1 MKKRILSLLVA
12 VMMLLSVC
20 CAVQVSAEDAPVAVC
35 EDFTASAVTGNLVT
49 TYPTEGSLDINA
61 GEVRAAASGT
71 IATFSAVSACNGS
84 NDWGLQGFEI
94 SKKFI
99 PTLTG
104 TGWAPNFT
112 AGTKIAFSA
121 KVRKAQDATA
131 NTRINVA
138 FASWYPPATQYY
150 PSAYPNAASGFDV
163 TSTDWMDFNA
173 VITIPA
179 NAGGQTWAMV
189 FGFSTG
195 TPTGAKVEVDMSSI
209 YFGVEYA
216 HDIKV
221 EVSGSTNVEAGSGTV
236 INADAD
242 ILNQT
247 GGKYSTQGTFNWYAL
262 DEARTETVPGITI
275 TPGAGGTA
283 TISVGASVPAGN
295 YVIAAQ
301 SVENPQMVKSFTI
314 TVGVKDWSDHM
325 PVTVNNIINTYPTEG
340 NLDINDGNVSATAS
354 GEMATLAA
362 RSDSAGS
369 SDHALQGFVI
379 NGKFI
384 SDLSADKAEIAI
396 SQGTKAIFKAKV
408 RKAQDATHDAK
419 INVAYSIPGSGNSSA
434 WHYPDNYPTGFEVT
448 STDWMDFEATITAR
462 ENIGGASYWEVLF
475 GFYNGT
481 TEGSKV
487 EIDMTSLYFVPY
499 KACDIKITD
508 NTGTA
513 TLDPGIASS
522 FTADIVD
529 SEGNAMGGVES
540 FDWAL
545 LNEDRTA
552 RVSGVTFTPDAQDVT
567 TVDVVADNTVTPGN
581 YYLVAE
587 SKAAG
592 TLGWIKSIPVTVLKA
607 TINDYVAG
615 TIPGAIDDIT
625 ITRTD
630 AGSQT
635 MGLTDTAAF
644 LATVVDSSDVLVS
657 GEQDFVW
664 FVMDETR
671 KEIVTDEFTVVSSS
685 DTTTA
690 TVTPKLT
697 TANGT
702 YYVMA
707 QYADNA
713 EIVRAI
719 KIIIDKS
726 QSVGDGANLIN
737 NGTSAEIGAQLSD
750 LSEIVDVSAELRTA
764 MSEASGTVKAETA
777 EILATSFGGE
787 NLLATNDAD
796 AVKGAIE
803 ASIAIALYNKNPE
816 SVVLF
821 DAEGKF
827 EYGPELGLSDID
839 TNGVTLY
846 NVFGT
851 ILSDEGR
858 NALQN
863 VLSEGGHTT
872 IDGFYK
878 KLKENIVLC
887 GVKYPD
893 EIGVSYLES
902 VLTEKNLEAAGIDT
916 PKYLARSDKSETHK
930 NIARNTYTIDTL
942 ESALEAEPENGQGGT
957 IGGGLTGGG
966 SSGGGGGGYSAPIET
981 TPTDKSSEESTTV
994 DYPKFS
1000 DVSEEHWAYSDI
1012 YYLRERGII
1021 NGLDKDHFNP
1031 NGNITR
1037 EQFAKILCAALG
1049 IKTTTANTSFADVE
1063 NSAWYAP
1070 YISAILK
1077 KGIVTGVNNETFGV
1091 GENITRQDLCTMIYR
1106 AIDNENL
1113 AYTALGFTDDD
1124 SISEYARDAV
1134 AVLKGLEIV
1143 NGYEDGSFNPKGLCT
1158 RAEAA
1163 KIICKLLAQMEVLSK

>member
-1 MKKRILSLLVA
+1 MKKRVLSLVVA
-12 VMMLLSVC
+12 VMMLLGLC
-20 CAVQVSAEDAPVAVC
+20 GAVPVMAESAPAEVAQ
-35 EDFTASAVTGNLVT
+35 DFTAGAVTGNLIT
-49 TYPTEGSLDINA
+49 TYPTSFVDINS
-61 GEVRAAASGT
+61 GEVGCPISDNIVTLTANSTVGT
-71 IATFSAVSACNGS
+71 SS
-84 NDWGLQGFEI
+84 DWGMQGFEI
-94 SKKFI
+94 NERFI
-99 PTLTG
+99 PTLQDG
-104 TGWAPNFT
+104 HAPVFPQE
-112 AGTKIAFSA
+112 TKVLISA
-121 KVRKAQDATA
+121 KVRKAQDATQNA
-131 NTRINVA
+131 KINVSY
-138 FASWYPPATQYY
+138 ASWYNVGYEGGSPQYTDTYPAVGG
-150 PSAYPNAASGFDV
+150 GFDV
-163 TSTDWMDFNA
+163 TSTEWTDFCA
-173 VITIPA
+173 VMTVPA
-179 NAGGQTWAMV
+179 RTDGNTWAYL
-189 FGFSTG
+189 FGLSNG
-195 TPTGAKVEVDMSSI
+195 TAQGAKVEVDMSTM

-216 HDIKV
+216 HDINV
-221 EVSGSTNVEAGSGTV
+221 EVSGTTNVEAGSGTV

-242 ILNQT
+242 ILNQC

-262 DEARTETVPGITI
+262 NEARTETVSGITI
-275 TPGAGGTA
+275 TPGADGA
-283 TISVGASVPAGN
+283 AAISVGSSVPGGN

-301 SVENPQMVKSFTI
+301 SVENPAMVKSFTI
-314 TVGVKDWSDHM
+314 TVGVKDWSDHT

-362 RSDSAGS
+362 RADSAGNP
-369 SDHALQGFVI
+369 DHALQGFIV
-379 NGKFI
+379 NAKFI
-384 SDLSADKAEIAI
+384 SNLSADKAEVAI
-396 SQGTKAIFKAKV
+396 PQGTKVIFKAKV
-408 RKAQDATHDAK
+408 RKAADATADGK
-419 INVAYSIPGSGNSSA
+419 INVAYSIPGSGNSGA

-499 KACDIKITD
+499 KACDIKITG

-513 TLDPGIASS
+513 TLDPGVASS

-529 SEGNAMGGVES
+529 SEGNAMGGVEN

-545 LNEDRTA
+545 LDESKTA
-552 RVSGVTFTPDAQDVT
+552 RVSGVTFTPDAMDAT
-567 TVDVVADNTVTPGN
+567 TVDVVVDNTVIPGN
-581 YYLVAE
+581 YYLAAE

-592 TLGWIKSIPVTVLKA
+592 TTGWIKSIPVTVLKP

-630 AGSQT
+630 SGSQT
-635 MGLTDTAAF
+635 MGLTDTAVFFAS
-644 LATVVDSSDVLVS
+644 VVDSSDALVS
-657 GEQDFVW
+657 GEQEFIW
-664 FVMDETR
+664 FVTDETR
-671 KEIVTDEFTVVSSS
+671 KDNVTSEFTVTPSG

-707 QYADNA
+707 QYAYDT

-726 QSVGDGANLIN
+726 QSVESGANLIN
-737 NGTSAEIGAQLSD
+737 NGTSADISAQLSD
-750 LSEIVDVSAELRTA
+750 LASIVGVSAELQTA
-764 MSEASGTVKAETA
+764 MAEASGAVKAETA

-803 ASIAIALYNKNPE
+803 AAIVIALYNENPA
-816 SVVLF
+816 SVTLY

-827 EYGPELGLSDID
+827 AYGTELGLSDID
-839 TNGVTLY
+839 TAGVTLY
-846 NVFGT
+846 NVFDT
-851 ILSDEGR
+851 VLSDEGR
-858 NALQN
+858 NAMQN
-863 VLSEGGHTT
+863 VLTGGGYTT

-878 KLKENIVLC
+878 ALKEYTVLY

-893 EIGVSYLES
+893 EIGVSYLEDI
-902 VLTEKNLEAAGIDT
+902 LTEANLTAAGIEA
-916 PKYLARSDKSETHK
+916 PNYLARSDKSATHK
-930 NIARNTYTIDTL
+930 AIARVLYTKTSLI
-942 ESALEAEPENGQGGT
+942 EALEAEPQEDQGGT
-957 IGGGLTGGG
+957 TGGLTGGATG
-966 SSGGGGGGYSAPIET
+966 GGGGGGYSAPIET
-981 TPTDKSSEESTTV
+981 SPADKEKEETVTTN
-994 DYPKFS
+994 YPKFT
-1000 DVSEEHWAYSDI
+1000 DVAEEHWAYSDI
-1012 YYLRERGII
+1012 CYLRERNII
-1021 NGLDKDHFNP
+1021 NGIDEKTFNP

-1049 IKTTTANTSFADVE
+1049 IETTKATTNFADVD
-1063 NSAWYAP
+1063 NNAWYAP
-1070 YISAILK
+1070 YISAILNQ
-1077 KGIVTGVNNETFGV
+1077 GIVTGVDNEAFGV

-1106 AIDNENL
+1106 AIDNEKL

-1124 SISEYARDAV
+1124 SISEYAKDAV

-1163 KIICKLLAQMEVLSK
+1163 KIICKLLAMQEVLR